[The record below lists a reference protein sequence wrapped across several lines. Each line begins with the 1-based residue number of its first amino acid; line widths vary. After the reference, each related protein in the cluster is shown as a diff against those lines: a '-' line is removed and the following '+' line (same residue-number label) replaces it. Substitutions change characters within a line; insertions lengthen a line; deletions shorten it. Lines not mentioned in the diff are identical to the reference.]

1 MTKDD
6 FNELEIIDQ
15 LKYINIKLSENKS
28 LRAIAND
35 LKMSK
40 TTFRDR
46 FLKIGYVYSTETKRY
61 YRDINLKVQITLQK
75 HARTIKQAIHPISKV
90 IQNDNKSII
99 EMETVKK
106 ENIIPSDNQEIIKL
120 KNALSEVKELL
131 EMKDQLKE
139 LIQDHNRSKSIIDVI
154 EPHELKVD
162 KDRFEGG
169 LKGRLIKVYDNVNN
183 EWISFCKSNDQF
195 KMQDLYSIALLEFI
209 EKYKK

>member
-61 YRDINLKVQITLQK
+61 
-75 HARTIKQAIHPISKV
+75 
-90 IQNDNKSII
+90 
-99 EMETVKK
+99 
-106 ENIIPSDNQEIIKL
+106 
-120 KNALSEVKELL
+120 
-131 EMKDQLKE
+131 
-139 LIQDHNRSKSIIDVI
+139 
-154 EPHELKVD
+154 
-162 KDRFEGG
+162 
-169 LKGRLIKVYDNVNN
+169 
-183 EWISFCKSNDQF
+183 
-195 KMQDLYSIALLEFI
+195 
-209 EKYKK
+209 